1 MNRAERRAIKFGRAF
16 SPVRGYYNRTY
27 GGEFIHLPTI
37 STEIEFA
44 WSEYCNHQPDPDHA
58 LEYAWFGINDCYNS
72 D

>member
-37 STEIEFA
+37 CTEIEFA
-44 WSEYCNHQPDPDHA
+44 WREYATQTDPDDPKD
-58 LEYAWFGINDCYNS
+58 EIWQQYFN
-72 D
+72 